1 MNPRSTTAPLPVA
14 GCESVTVA
22 TGRLDPLAGRGL
34 ADAVRD
40 DPRIRVVGLGLDNA
54 ALLRCVAGL
63 APRVIVVSDSVDYAV
78 LAGIKSQ
85 APKTG
90 LLVLARASRLGGTL
104 LLAAG
109 IGCVAQDAPVA
120 DIIEAI
126 HLSASGQSVLV
137 AGDGP
142 RVAPRHVRQLH
153 SLTRRERDVLQ
164 HLSRGESAEEIALAL
179 RVRPETIRTHTASIR
194 RKLNVASKREL
205 IGIQMLRA
213 ETIEK

>member
-1 MNPRSTTAPLPVA
+1 M
-14 GCESVTVA
+14 
-22 TGRLDPLAGRGL
+22 
-34 ADAVRD
+34 
-40 DPRIRVVGLGLDNA
+40 GLDDE
-54 ALLRCVAGL
+54 ALLRCVVGL
-63 APRVIVVSDSVDYAV
+63 SPRVIVVGDSVDYIL

-90 LLVLARASRLGGTL
+90 LLVLARTSRLGGTL

-126 HLSASGQSVLV
+126 HLSACGQAVLV
-137 AGDGP
+137 AADGR
-142 RVAPRHVRQLH
+142 RVEPRHARQLH
-153 SLTRRERDVLQ
+153 LLTQREREVLQ

-205 IGIQMLRA
+205 IGIQMLRGA
-213 ETIEK
+213 TVEK